1 MKYWRKDIVTVFDL
15 LVYSKHVYDVD
26 FIDTEGAIL
35 DKMGIAKAIASKYSN
50 MSVIEY
56 TPSLLCNVSIKIII
70 CV

>member
-1 MKYWRKDIVTVFDL
+1 MIRGNETMTVFDL

-26 FIDTEGAIL
+26 FVDTEGTIL
-35 DKMGIAKAIASKYSN
+35 DKMGIARAIASKYSN

-56 TPSLLCNVSIKIII
+56 TPSLLCNGSIKLII

>member
-1 MKYWRKDIVTVFDL
+1 MIRGNETMTVFDL

-26 FIDTEGAIL
+26 FIDTEGTIL

-56 TPSLLCNVSIKIII
+56 TPSLLSNVSIKIII

>member
-1 MKYWRKDIVTVFDL
+1 MRGNEIMTVFDL

-26 FIDTEGAIL
+26 FIDTEGTIL

-56 TPSLLCNVSIKIII
+56 MPSLLCNGSIKLII

>member
-1 MKYWRKDIVTVFDL
+1 MTVFDL

-26 FIDTEGAIL
+26 FIDTEGTIL
-35 DKMGIAKAIASKYSN
+35 NKMGIAKAIASKYSN

-56 TPSLLCNVSIKIII
+56 TPSLLSNVSIKIII

>member
-1 MKYWRKDIVTVFDL
+1 MTVFDL
-15 LVYSKHVYDVD
+15 LVYSKYVYDVD
-26 FIDTEGAIL
+26 FVNTGGTIL

-56 TPSLLCNVSIKIII
+56 TPSLLYNGSIKLII